1 MANGSRINNAI
12 HLEMKICICYVA
24 VTLGP
29 ITADYASRFVATFN
43 EYPPGADADL
53 MVICN
58 GGPLSTELAM
68 IFAPLNP
75 LFYPRANDP
84 GRDVSAYQDAAR
96 GPCAD
101 YDAMLCLGESNYF
114 HRSGW
119 LKRLVGAW
127 EQHGSGM
134 YGPFSSN
141 LVRSHLNTTAFFT
154 IPKLIAA
161 YPYLAV
167 DRKTRYEFEHGANSL
182 WRRAQARGLPVRMV
196 TWDGEWEPR
205 SWRNPKNILWRGDQS
220 NCLMWCSHT
229 DNWHHETPKRKVQWS
244 RLIDIPYK

>member
-1 MANGSRINNAI
+1 MTYNMALKVA
-12 HLEMKICICYVA
+12 ICYIC
-24 VTLGP
+24 VTHGP

-43 EYPPGADADL
+43 EFPPGADADL

-75 LFYPRANDP
+75 IYYPRTNDP
-84 GRDVSAYQDAAR
+84 GWDISAFQDAAR

-101 YDAMLCLGESNYF
+101 YDAVLWLGESNYF
-114 HRSGW
+114 HRAGW
-119 LKRLVGAW
+119 LKRLVEAWGEHGA
-127 EQHGSGM
+127 GM

-141 LVRSHLNTTAFFT
+141 LVRAHLNTTAFMCS
-154 IPKLIAA
+154 PELVKS
-161 YPYLAV
+161 YPIRAV
-167 DRKTRYEFEHGANSL
+167 NRKTRFEFEHGPSAL
-182 WRRAQARGLPVRMV
+182 WRKAFARKLPVRMV

-205 SWRNPKNILWRGDQS
+205 RWRTPNNILWRGNQS

-229 DNWHHETPKRKVQWS
+229 DNWHHETPVRKARWS
-244 RLIDIPYK
+244 QLADSPFR